1 MQVHRRNSRNTLCA
15 KFKFLRKVSFS
26 LKIIYFLVLLKI
38 KKMKKVFIMLFVT
51 CSYITHSAPAYFLK
65 ATLVGSNIEVTIQET
80 NSTPFNLGTSDFML
94 SLPGTLNYTIGMSP
108 MVNSTT
114 SLVSPFIVDVIEI
127 SPGELGI
134 SILHNSGIKPIG
146 AAPVLI
152 ASIPVT
158 GSGAIS
164 ISNALIFSSAGAAIA
179 PGVVLPTELIAFK
192 GNRKGK
198 VSQLQWEA
206 TNEKNLVN
214 YIVERSADGKN
225 FHPIGFNKP
234 KASNAT
240 EKVAYDFIDDSP
252 EIGINYYRLLSK
264 GFGKDEKFSKVISLD
279 FGLGLSGRVFP
290 NPLDGDLSVELDIE
304 ENSGEVNVG
313 VYDVVGKQVLSKK
326 MQNSDRRINF
336 VLPTTD
342 LPPGSYVIKIK
353 VGATYWERKITKM

>member
-1 MQVHRRNSRNTLCA
+1 
-15 KFKFLRKVSFS
+15 
-26 LKIIYFLVLLKI
+26 
-38 KKMKKVFIMLFVT
+38 MLFVM

-80 NSTPFNLGTSDFML
+80 NATPFNLGTSDFML
-94 SLPGTLNYTIGMSP
+94 SLDAALVYTIGMAP

-114 SLVSPFIVDVIEI
+114 SLVSPFQVDVIEI
-127 SPGELGI
+127 SPGELGV
-134 SILHNSGIKPIG
+134 SILHNSAIKSIG

-164 ISNALIFSSAGAAIA
+164 ISGANIFNSAQVAIA
-179 PGVVLPTELIAFK
+179 PGVVLPTELLSFK

-206 TNEKNLVN
+206 TGEKNLVN

-225 FHPIGFNKP
+225 FHPLGFTKP
-234 KASNAT
+234 KSFNAT
-240 EKVAYDFIDDSP
+240 EKVAYDFIDESP
-252 EIGINYYRLLSK
+252 EMGINYYRLLSK
-264 GFGKDEKFSKVISLD
+264 GTGKDEKYSKVISLD

-290 NPLDGDLSVELDIE
+290 NPLDGDLTVELDIE
-304 ENSGEVNVG
+304 GNSGDVEVG

-326 MQNSDRRINF
+326 MPNSDRRINF
-336 VLPTTD
+336 SMPTTD
-342 LPPGSYVIKIK
+342 LPPGAYIIKIK
-353 VGATYWERKITKM
+353 VGTTYWERKLTKM

>member
-38 KKMKKVFIMLFVT
+38 KKMKKVFIMLFVM
-51 CSYITHSAPAYFLK
+51 CSYITHAAPAYLLK

-94 SLPGTLNYTIGMSP
+94 SLDAALVYTIGMAP

-114 SLVSPFIVDVIEI
+114 SLVSPFLVDVIEI
-127 SPGELGI
+127 SPGDLGV
-134 SILHNSGIKPIG
+134 SILHNSGTKSIG

-152 ASIPVT
+152 ARIPVT

-164 ISNALIFSSAGAAIA
+164 ISGANIFNSAQVAIA
-179 PGVVLPTELIAFK
+179 PGTVLPTELLTFK
-192 GNRKGK
+192 GNKKGA

-214 YIVERSADGKN
+214 YIVERSTDGRN
-225 FHPIGFNKP
+225 FRPLGFTKP
-234 KASNAT
+234 KSFNAT

-264 GFGKDEKFSKVISLD
+264 GFGKDEKYSKVISLD

-290 NPLDGDLSVELDIE
+290 NPLDTDLTIELDIE
-304 ENSGEVNVG
+304 DNTGNVDISI
-313 VYDVVGKQVLSKK
+313 YDVVGKQILSKK
-326 MQNSDRRINF
+326 IQNSDRRVNMT
-336 VLPTTD
+336 LPTAD
-342 LPPGSYVIKIK
+342 LPPGTYLVKVK
-353 VGATYWERKITKM
+353 VGSFNWERQITKM